1 MSEIRITPVRTD
13 SELPNSRTDKDME
26 PRVDNTEEQ
35 VRRRAFELWE
45 EHGRPEGYDEEFW
58 LQAERQLKGGAN
70 SSGITANA
78 PSAKSGSGSESPS

>member
-1 MSEIRITPVRTD
+1 
-13 SELPNSRTDKDME
+13 ME
-26 PRVDNTEEQ
+26 PRADNTEEQ

-78 PSAKSGSGSESPS
+78 PSAKSGSGSESRS

>member
-1 MSEIRITPVRTD
+1 
-13 SELPNSRTDKDME
+13 ME
-26 PRVDNTEEQ
+26 PRADNTEEQ

-70 SSGITANA
+70 PRSDANSMRSAFMVTRRPSSCT
-78 PSAKSGSGSESPS
+78 GSRLRS